1 MYIINFC
8 GAVMEDIRPNEI
20 QGLVDDVTFRNEENG
35 FTVLELEWN
44 NELITVVGV
53 LPDVFPGETLT
64 VKGIWQSHPI
74 YGEQMKAETFER
86 DMPVTAGAILRYL
99 STGAIKGIGPATA
112 AKIVDLFGEDSLY
125 VIETDPQRLTQIKGI
140 SKRKAFEIS
149 EEYKTHAGIN
159 DIIALLSKYAVTA
172 NEALGVWKKW
182 GTASRDII
190 EENPYMLCS
199 PDLGIGFDRI
209 DEACSQLDRPYDDAG
224 RIFAG
229 ILHVLRHNM
238 GNGHTCLPERKL
250 VPACM
255 GLLGV
260 PEDIVREQ
268 LELAIDT
275 SDLIADTISD
285 DRFIFLPE
293 MYRAETYCAG
303 RLSLMSQFPPPPIT
317 GYEAQVELNEK
328 LSGFRYEKI
337 QKQAI
342 CQAMENGILVLTG
355 GPGTGKTTTLKAIIE
370 VLEMCGN
377 VVAIAAPTG
386 RAAKRITEVTGREAK
401 TIHRLLEV
409 KWGAGDIPT
418 FERNSD
424 NPLECD
430 TLIVDELSMT
440 DVLLFE
446 SLLRALRL
454 GCRLILVGDRDQLP
468 SVGAGN
474 VLADLIGSEK
484 IPVIHLKEV
493 FRQAQSSAIVT
504 NAHKIVKGVVPELGR
519 KDSDFFFLE
528 CFDYVTAAS
537 TVEDLCF
544 RRLPAAYD
552 YNPLTDIQVLC
563 PGKKGVTGT
572 KELNKRLQARL
583 NPQHTSRNEFKFG
596 GVIFREGDKVMQIKN
611 NYDVQ
616 WTRDDNS
623 EGQGMFNGDI
633 GIIKRIDRD
642 AGCIYARFE
651 DKTAIYPVNELDQLE
666 HAYAVTVHKSQGSEF
681 EAVIIPVMPVA
692 KQLCYRSLLYTAVTR
707 AKTLLILV
715 GSREVVADM
724 VYGIKKTGR
733 YTALCEYIKN
743 G

>member
-1 MYIINFC
+1 
-8 GAVMEDIRPNEI
+8 MEESRPNQI
-20 QGLVDDVTFRNEENG
+20 CGVVDDVNFRNEENG

-44 NELITVVGV
+44 NELVTVVGI
-53 LPDVFPGETLT
+53 LPDVYPGETLT
-64 VKGIWQSHPI
+64 VKGIWQSHPA

-86 DMPVTAGAILRYL
+86 EMPVTAAAILRYL
-99 STGAIKGIGPATA
+99 STGAIKGIGPSTA
-112 AKIVDLFGEDSLY
+112 AKIVELFGEDSLY
-125 VIETDPQRLTQIKGI
+125 VIETDPERLAQIKGI

-149 EEYKTHAGIN
+149 EEYKSHAGIN
-159 DIIALLSKYAVTA
+159 DVIVLLSKYSVSA

-182 GTASRDII
+182 GVSSRDII

-199 PDLGIGFDRI
+199 PDLGIGFERI
-209 DEACSQLDRPYDDAG
+209 DEACAQLDRPFDDPG
-224 RIFAG
+224 RVFAG

-238 GNGHTCLPERKL
+238 GNGHTCIPERKL
-250 VPACM
+250 IPACL

-260 PEDIVREQ
+260 PPEQLSEQ
-268 LELAIDT
+268 LELAVD
-275 SDLIADTISD
+275 SGDLISD
-285 DRFIFLPE
+285 NINGERFIFLPE

-303 RLSLMSQFPPPPIT
+303 RLTLMTQFPPPPIT
-317 GYEAQVELNEK
+317 GYETQMELNEQ
-328 LSGFRYEKI
+328 LSGFKYEKI
-337 QKQAI
+337 QRQAI
-342 CQAMENGILVLTG
+342 AQAMESGMLVLTG

-370 VLEMCGN
+370 ILEMCGN

-418 FERNSD
+418 FERNAE
-424 NPLECD
+424 NPLDCD

-440 DVLLFE
+440 DILLFE

-454 GCRLILVGDRDQLP
+454 GCRLILVGDSDQLP

-474 VLADLIGSEK
+474 VLADLISSHK
-484 IPVIHLKEV
+484 IPVINLREV
-493 FRQAQSSAIVT
+493 FRQAQTSAIVT
-504 NAHKIVKGVVPELGR
+504 NAHRIVRGELPELGR

-528 CFDYVTAAS
+528 SSDFVTAAS

-552 YNPLTDIQVLC
+552 YNPLSDIQVLC
-563 PGKKGVTGT
+563 PGKKGITGT

-583 NPQHTSRNEFKFG
+583 NPRHSSRAEFQFG
-596 GVIFREGDKVMQIKN
+596 GVVFREGDKVMQIKN
-611 NYDVQ
+611 NYDVE
-616 WTRDDNS
+616 WIRDDGS
-623 EGQGMFNGDI
+623 EGTGMFNGDI
-633 GIIKRIDRD
+633 GIIKRIDRMS
-642 AGCIYARFE
+642 GCLYARFE
-651 DKTAIYPVNELDQLE
+651 DKTASYPLGELDQLE

-724 VYGIKKTGR
+724 VYGVRKTGR
-733 YTALCEYIKN
+733 YTALKEYIAN